1 MSDGRQLH
9 ILLAEDDRG
18 VRQVLE
24 RFLRL
29 KDCHVVAVPDGVA
42 ALAAMDGT
50 DFDVVISDVAMSI
63 VNGIQLWRE
72 ACDARPHLRA
82 RWIFLSAW
90 HSSEVPECAQARFL
104 QKPVDLGAVWSVV
117 SEIAGDRGAP

>member
-1 MSDGRQLH
+1 VSDGRQLH

-50 DFDVVISDVAMSI
+50 DFDVVISDVAMPI

-72 ACDARPHLRA
+72 ACTARPELEA
-82 RWIFLSAW
+82 RWIFLSALQD
-90 HSSEVPECAQARFL
+90 SQVPEAARGRYL
-104 QKPVDLGAVWSVV
+104 HKPVDLSAVWSAV
-117 SEIAGDRGAP
+117 SEIATR